1 MKFRILIFAA
11 IAFVLIVS
19 TSCIP
24 EFENPLPHSKDTK
37 PDRAILGTWETLPGK
52 EHFQVSFFAKKS
64 GEMYIVW
71 IDLEDI
77 EGGPP
82 GIAILV
88 GLTTSINND
97 KFLTLRFIKKV
108 GQDSVDERQKTMFMI
123 AHYNISGKGI
133 LSINMFSQGAIKRMI
148 EEGKLKGRIEKGE
161 YVDKV
166 LVTSSSD
173 ELVAAIQ
180 KYGVEAFIFDPI
192 FYEGEEMK
200 FQRLTNNDDSQ

>member
-1 MKFRILIFAA
+1 MKYRILLFAA
-11 IAFVLIVS
+11 IAFGLIVS

-24 EFENPLPHSKDTK
+24 EFENPLPHPKETT

-52 EHFQVSFFAKKS
+52 EPFQVSFFANKS
-64 GEMYIVW
+64 GGMYIVW
-71 IDLEDI
+71 IDLEKDLVS
-77 EGGPP
+77 PP
-82 GIAILV
+82 GIAILE

-108 GQDSVDERQKTMFMI
+108 SQDSVDDQQKTMFMI
-123 AHYNISGKGI
+123 AHYNISGEGI

-148 EEGKLKGRIEKGE
+148 EEGKLKGRIEKGK

-173 ELVAAIQ
+173 ELVAAIL
-180 KYGVEAFIFDPI
+180 KYGVEAFIF
-192 FYEGEEMK
+192 EGEVLK

>member
-1 MKFRILIFAA
+1 MKFRALLIVA
-11 IAFVLIVS
+11 IASVLIVS

-24 EFENPLPHSKDTK
+24 EFKNPLPRSKDMT
-37 PDRAILGTWETLPGK
+37 PDRAILGTWETLPGE

-82 GIAILV
+82 GITIL
-88 GLTTSINND
+88 GGYTTSINKD
-97 KFLTLRFIKKV
+97 KFLCLWFIKKV
-108 GQDSVDERQKTMFMI
+108 YQDSADKQEKPMFMI
-123 AHYNISGKGI
+123 AHYNISGKDI

-148 EEGKLKGRIEKGE
+148 EEGKLKGVIEKGK

-173 ELVAAIQ
+173 ELVAAIL
-180 KYGVEAFIFDPI
+180 KDGLESFILED
-192 FYEGEEMK
+192 EVLK
-200 FQRLTNNDDSQ
+200 FQRIQNKH